1 MKSVNSKNE
10 NDGGKPTKGKVK
22 KQLKETTKVKSIKKS
37 MNKSKKRSIKK
48 VNVSKENLLIKR
60 FLYDALK
67 SVNERKK
74 ALGNA
79 VVVYDPHGLYN
90 LLKSMESSE
99 TNTDKKTIL
108 KKDSEYVKKT
118 YFKFIQ

>member
-1 MKSVNSKNE
+1 MKSINSKNE
-10 NDGGKPTKGKVK
+10 DGKVTNVKVK
-22 KQLKETTKVKSIKKS
+22 KNKETTKVKSIKKS

-48 VNVSKENLLIKR
+48 VNKENLLITR

-74 ALGNA
+74 AIGNA
-79 VVVYDPHGLYN
+79 VIVYDPKGLYD
-90 LLKSMESSE
+90 LLKSMESNE
-99 TNTDKKTIL
+99 TNSDKKTIL

>member
-1 MKSVNSKNE
+1 MKSVNSKNG

-37 MNKSKKRSIKK
+37 MNKSRKRSIKK
-48 VNVSKENLLIKR
+48 VSKENLLMTR
-60 FLYDALK
+60 FLYDAIK
-67 SVNERKK
+67 SNNDRKK

-79 VVVYDPHGLYN
+79 VIVYDPHGLYD
-90 LLKSMESSE
+90 LLKSMESNE
-99 TNTDKKTIL
+99 TNSDKKTIL

>member
-1 MKSVNSKNE
+1 MKSVNSKND
-10 NDGGKPTKGKVK
+10 NDIPTKAKVK
-22 KQLKETTKVKSIKKS
+22 PKETTKVKSIKKS
-37 MNKSKKRSIKK
+37 MNKSRKRSIKK
-48 VNVSKENLLIKR
+48 VNISKENLLIKR
-60 FLYDALK
+60 FLYDTLK

-79 VVVYDPHGLYN
+79 VVVYDPHGLYD